1 MKLTLLSRCM
11 RALLPRCVRTKVRWR
26 LLLLTSV
33 PIMLTLVG
41 MIALTLYW
49 TLTYSWQNL
58 LTTVRSDL
66 GVAHHAITV
75 QQQRQTE
82 HLEHLR
88 DAWAFQLRLRESPDQ
103 LHDWVMPLAANYGLD
118 FLRLR
123 RGPELDQLTAQE
135 RAALTAGRSVS
146 HFVVWSQQEML
157 ALSPQL
163 AKRAVLW
170 QRDGTSVVENGG

>member
-49 TLTYSWQNL
+49 TLTYSWQKL
-58 LTTVRSDL
+58 LPTVRSDL

-75 QQQRQTE
+75 QQPAPAARAPRLVALRQP
-82 HLEHLR
+82 LR
-88 DAWAFQLRLRESPDQ
+88 
-103 LHDWVMPLAANYGLD
+103 
-118 FLRLR
+118 RLR
-123 RGPELDQLTAQE
+123 RAHLDHGPQD
-135 RAALTAGRSVS
+135 AG
-146 HFVVWSQQEML
+146 SQIE
-157 ALSPQL
+157 
-163 AKRAVLW
+163 
-170 QRDGTSVVENGG
+170 

>member
-1 MKLTLLSRCM
+1 MKLT
-11 RALLPRCVRTKVRWR
+11 LLPRCVRTKVRWR

-33 PIMLTLVG
+33 PIMLTLAG

-82 HLEHLR
+82 HLEHLPQHSPLG
-88 DAWAFQLRLRESPDQ
+88 QLRGESEHLLLRPD
-103 LHDWVMPLAANYGLD
+103 HKVTDAAPGREGGAL
-118 FLRLR
+118 LR
-123 RGPELDQLTAQE
+123 RQLIQ
-135 RAALTAGRSVS
+135 RGALTQA
-146 HFVVWSQQEML
+146 
-157 ALSPQL
+157 
-163 AKRAVLW
+163 
-170 QRDGTSVVENGG
+170 